1 MLRCK
6 PLSLLI
12 ALTTFGLWGMDRP
25 GQLDAAE
32 AIESTID
39 TVTVYRDQ
47 AQVVRRFDVPAS
59 PELQR
64 IRLTGLPAQLVEG
77 TAYAESQAGTTVRSV
92 RIVATTNTSPEIQQ
106 KLRQLRAEQQ
116 GLQDDLA
123 TAEQLLAVV
132 EQDLLTIEKLVNFS
146 ADKVQQN
153 LDRATLDAKTVTEL
167 ADFSMQRRR
176 LLAQELHDGQTR
188 IDQLQEAL
196 TENQTQQKIVQAQQ
210 QKPSFEALLEVDSAT
225 GGWLRLAYRV
235 KQVAWTPRY
244 TLRGVS
250 AEDGSHTFALQL
262 DAVVSQVSGEDWQDV
277 ALVLSTAQPDI
288 QSAGPM
294 LTPLRVGTVAAGD
307 AANGLGSGAMLESG
321 FLGSEAEQ
329 VPDWQNRAVW
339 QRDITLNAEAGRRQ
353 LDELSRDAG
362 TQREIALDAGADITD
377 ATYRVPGRID
387 LDSRSGGQTVAI
399 SNDTLT
405 GKLNYV
411 VTPLLSSFAYR
422 QAELTNTLE
431 RNLIAGEAGIYLDDK
446 FIGTTTLSPTA
457 AGGRLLVGFGA
468 DRQLRTRRELL
479 SRDSSLHGG
488 NQRQE
493 LKVRLVVSNYH
504 DHPVSIRLLDR
515 LPISKQDA
523 TISVT
528 LSAEAD
534 DSLSDDGLYRRMQYP
549 TGILRWDLD
558 VPAERFGSQ
567 ALDFEYGFTLEYDR
581 QHQIVGDQMIE
592 SIRNDY
598 RFENSS
604 GGMGGGMG
612 GMGGGIF

>member
-12 ALTTFGLWGMDRP
+12 ALATFGLWGAAWSRQM
-25 GQLDAAE
+25 DAAE
-32 AIESTID
+32 AIASAVD
-39 TVTVYRDQ
+39 AVTVYRDQ
-47 AQVVRRFDVPAS
+47 AQVMRRLDVPAS
-59 PELQR
+59 PELQS
-64 IRLTGLPAQLVEG
+64 IRVTGLPTELIDG
-77 TAYAESQAGTTVRSV
+77 TAYAESDAGTTVRSV
-92 RIVATTNTSPEIQQ
+92 RVFATSNVSPESQR
-106 KLRQLRAEQQ
+106 KLLQLRAEQQ
-116 GLQDDLA
+116 ALQDERE
-123 TAEQLLAVV
+123 TAEQMLAVV
-132 EQDLLTIEKLVNFS
+132 EQDLMTIEKLVNFS

-176 LLAQELHDGQTR
+176 LLAQELHSLQAQVEKLKTA
-188 IDQLQEAL
+188 IDA
-196 TENQTQQKIVQAQQ
+196 NQREQSNVEAQQ
-210 QKPSFEALLEVDSAT
+210 QTRSFEALLEVDSAE
-225 GGWLRLAYRV
+225 GGWVRLAYRV
-235 KQVAWTPRY
+235 DQVSWTPRY
-244 TLRGVS
+244 TLRGRS
-250 AEDGSHTFALQL
+250 ADDGSHTFALQL
-262 DAVVSQVSGEDWQDV
+262 DAIVSQASGEDWQDV
-277 ALVLSTAQPDI
+277 VLTLSTAQPDI

-294 LTPLRVGTVAAGD
+294 LTPLRVGTTAADNAAGFAD
-307 AANGLGSGAMLESG
+307 NTSMMDTGLA
-321 FLGSEAEQ
+321 GSEAEQ
-329 VPDWQNRAVW
+329 VPSWQDRAVW
-339 QRDITLNAEAGRRQ
+339 QRDIALNAEAGRRQ

-362 TQREIALDAGADITD
+362 TQREIASDAGTDITD

-387 LDSRSGGQTVAI
+387 LDSRTAGQTVAI
-399 SNDTLT
+399 SSDTLA
-405 GKLNYV
+405 GDLNYV
-411 VTPLLSSFAYR
+411 VTPLLSSFAFR

-446 FIGTTTLSPTA
+446 FIGTTTLPPTA

-479 SRDSSLHGG
+479 SRDSSIHGG

-504 DHPVSIRLLDR
+504 DQPISVRLLDR

-523 TISVT
+523 TISVA
-528 LSAEAD
+528 LSADAD
-534 DSLSDDGLYRRMQYP
+534 DKLSDDGLYRRMQYP

-558 VPAERFGSQ
+558 VPAERFGSK
-567 ALDFEYGFTLEYDR
+567 AFDFEYRFTLEYDR
-581 QHQIVGDQMIE
+581 QHQIVGDQLIE

-604 GGMGGGMG
+604 GGGMG